1 MVDCLYIYKWN
12 LIGGSIHLY
21 CPSVVRGHC
30 THIAKLLL
38 CDIGLLVIKIKDT
51 RLTDHGAVFMQHF
64 S

>member
-1 MVDCLYIYKWN
+1 MNELKIIIHSFS
-12 LIGGSIHLY
+12 LILNERSIHLY

-38 CDIGLLVIKIKDT
+38 CDIGLLVANNGSRSTVLYLCNI
-51 RLTDHGAVFMQHF
+51 F